1 MYRIGLTG
9 GIGSGKSEAARV
21 LAGLGA
27 VVVTADELARR
38 LVEPG
43 SPVLAR
49 IVDAFGG
56 GVLRGDGTLDRKR
69 LASLAF
75 GDAANLALLNE
86 VTHPPLVAAIIE
98 RLEALDRERGE
109 GVAVVDAALLTEW
122 DVTDLFDLVL
132 LIAAPVEVRVAR
144 LVDAGYA
151 EADARARIEAQ
162 LPEERLREVAD
173 HVIENAGT
181 LEELRRTV
189 VALWRTLPPNTGG
202 TSDER
207 DQA

>member
-21 LAGLGA
+21 FADLGA

-43 SPVLAR
+43 SPVLEKIAE
-49 IVDAFGG
+49 AFGG
-56 GVLRGDGTLDRKR
+56 GVLAGDGALDRKR
-69 LASLAF
+69 LAALAF
-75 GDAANLALLNE
+75 GEPTKLAILNAI
-86 VTHPPLVAAIIE
+86 THPPLVAAIIG
-98 RLEALDRERGE
+98 RLEELDRTGSE

-122 DVTDLFDLVL
+122 DITDLFDLVL
-132 LIAAPVEVRVAR
+132 LTAAPVEVRVER
-144 LVDAGYA
+144 LVASGYT

-162 LPEERLREVAD
+162 LPEERLRDAAD

-181 LEELRRTV
+181 LEELRGAVRD
-189 VALWRTLPPNTGG
+189 LWRTLPPNTGEG
-202 TSDER
+202 GR
-207 DQA
+207 